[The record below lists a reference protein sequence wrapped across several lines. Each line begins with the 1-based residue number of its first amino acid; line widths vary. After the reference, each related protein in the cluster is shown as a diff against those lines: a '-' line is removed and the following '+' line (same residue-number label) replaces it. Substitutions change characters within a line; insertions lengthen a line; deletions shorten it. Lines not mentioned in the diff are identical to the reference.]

1 MKNNQ
6 NGLTLIGLLFVSAVL
21 IGVAVVGMKVIPTV
35 IEYYTIMKHIKS
47 VASGGATTVSEVRKS
62 YDLKSS
68 IEATPSISG
77 ADLGVAKQGNQVV
90 ISFEYAKKIPIAGN
104 VSLLIDYSGS
114 SSGGKPM
121 VE

>member
-1 MKNNQ
+1 MKNRQ
-6 NGLTLIGLLFVSAVL
+6 NGLTLISLLFVSIIVIGAAV
-21 IGVAVVGMKVIPTV
+21 IGMRTIPSV

-47 VASGGATTVSEVRKS
+47 VASSGAATVTEVRKA
-62 YDLKSS
+62 YDLKAS

-90 ISFEYAKKIPIAGN
+90 ISFEYAKKIPIFGN

-121 VE
+121 IE